1 MLQANKRESH
11 LFLAANESL
20 MMHGSGNCGRQTNK
34 KGAFCQLKSV
44 FFGYFNLFCAIEW
57 T

>member
-1 MLQANKRESH
+1 MLQANKSESH